1 MIDASELDDRAG
13 FTRQAIAIR
22 QDHVGGV
29 LRVDDNMPGLGDH
42 FAQGGTAQYILGVDG
57 NAQSSDRREF
67 ACRIAHRASPEDPRI
82 EPRGLLDPAW
92 ESAIHS
98 RFGQNGLAGIYYEVA
113 CWGQRHEEAFDFSP
127 SKTGCRRSNTS
138 PQAPCRS

>member
-22 QDHVGGV
+22 QDHVGGI

-42 FAQGGTAQYILGVDG
+42 FAQGGTAQYILGMNG

-67 ACRIAHRASPEDPRI
+67 ACRIAHAAGRSAMVVCTVITVP
-82 EPRGLLDPAW
+82 LLI
-92 ESAIHS
+92 S
-98 RFGQNGLAGIYYEVA
+98 
-113 CWGQRHEEAFDFSP
+113 
-127 SKTGCRRSNTS
+127 RRSALRPMLS
-138 PQAPCRS
+138 GPK